1 MILMK
6 YYIAGAILFAGFAIL
21 ALLIIHDNPQITKW
35 DYSAFLMINNP
46 QGKIINQIMIS
57 LTKYGR
63 EVVWIATTA
72 LLFIF
77 GGKEGRK
84 TAALLFIAFIILIPI
99 GTVLK
104 DEINRSRPMP
114 STYDNLLVKEE
125 TDPSFPSGHAIIVSA
140 GAFIMLARFNQRKQI
155 IVSLILVAE
164 AFLVIYSRIYV
175 GNHYP
180 LDVIGGILVGTGV
193 SAIVVGSSRY
203 LNPIFSR
210 LDSIRRK

>member
-6 YYIAGAILFAGFAIL
+6 YYIAGATLFAGFAIL
-21 ALLIIHDNPQITKW
+21 ALVILDNTQITKW
-35 DYSAFLMINNP
+35 DYSAFLMINSP
-46 QGKIINQIMIS
+46 HGKIINQIMIS

-63 EVVWIATTA
+63 EAVWIATTA
-72 LLFIF
+72 SLFVF

-84 TAALLFIAFIILIPI
+84 TAALLFIAFIILIPV
-99 GTVLK
+99 GTALK
-104 DEINRSRPMP
+104 DEINRPRPMP

-140 GAFIMLARFNQRKQI
+140 GAFIVLARFNQGKQI
-155 IVSLILVAE
+155 IVSLVLVAE

-203 LNPIFSR
+203 LTPIFSR
-210 LDSIRRK
+210 LDFIRRK

>member
-1 MILMK
+1 MK

-21 ALLIIHDNPQITKW
+21 ASLIIHDSSQITKW
-35 DYSAFLMINNP
+35 DYSAFLMINSP
-46 QGKIINQIMIS
+46 HGKIINQIMIS

-72 LLFIF
+72 LLFVF
-77 GGKEGRK
+77 GGKDGRR
-84 TAALLFIAFIILIPI
+84 TSVLLFIAFIILIPV

-104 DEINRSRPMP
+104 DEINRPRPMP
-114 STYDNLLVKEE
+114 ATYENLLVKEE

-155 IVSLILVAE
+155 IVSLILAVE
-164 AFLVIYSRIYV
+164 ALLVIYSRIYV

-180 LDVIGGILVGTGV
+180 LDVIGGILVGSGV

-210 LDSIRRK
+210 LDSIRKK